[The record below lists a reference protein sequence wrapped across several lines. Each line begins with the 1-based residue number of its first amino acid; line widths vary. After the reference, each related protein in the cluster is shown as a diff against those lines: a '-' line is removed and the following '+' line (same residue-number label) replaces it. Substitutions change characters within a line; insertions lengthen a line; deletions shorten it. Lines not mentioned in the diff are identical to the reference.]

1 MTVVMDGRVIAMAA
15 GAHVQTARL
24 ATVVAALAI
33 ALPMRTAALVWV
45 TPPSVHSVTRWN
57 VPRWR

>member
-15 GAHVQTARL
+15 EVHVQRANL

-33 ALPMRTAALVWV
+33 VLPMKTAALVWV
-45 TPPSVHSVTRWN
+45 TPPSVHSVTPWN